1 MAARLLKFALD
12 TNVLLDAFER
22 HVPACRALLEAGQGG
37 RVQLAVSRTLDDEL
51 RFEFVDDALWT
62 YAKGLPRLP
71 RPSAALGHM
80 RLGEAS
86 LGYGGVGTSLVG
98 RKGERQVG
106 RNIRD
111 GEHIDGADV
120 WQADAFVTSERSLL
134 KRGEISSVRI
144 IAPATALS
152 EIHAETAP

>member
-1 MAARLLKFALD
+1 MSHGPL
-12 TNVLLDAFER
+12 
-22 HVPACRALLEAGQGG
+22 
-37 RVQLAVSRTLDDEL
+37 
-51 RFEFVDDALWT
+51 
-62 YAKGLPRLP
+62 
-71 RPSAALGHM
+71 

-98 RKGERQVG
+98 ARGERQIG

-111 GEHIDGADV
+111 GEHLDGADV
-120 WQADAFVTSERSLL
+120 WGADAFVTSERTLL
-134 KRGEISSVRI
+134 KRGEISGVRI